1 MTSRVAGQIAA
12 YCVSAFA
19 GGIFFILWRL
29 MGTEDR
35 RRVWRLYGWYS
46 ALMFCGSCFGAVAW
60 AARMMSLVNGLK
72 ANLGATPNSVEHL
85 SWSAFHLNWRAVF
98 LVTYA
103 IEFMCL
109 NSAQLMVLDRMTIF
123 IAPQGDSMRKSW
135 AAGQRVVMATV
146 VLGNV
151 VGLAA
156 NVAAAARVQKVSE
169 AFSTASALI
178 ASNNTK
184 DGLEYIASANVLTE
198 VNLISS
204 MVSVQYFCEVAVLL
218 LIIAVFAVVAVL
230 CAHRIS
236 SVLTV
241 LGASGPEMISA
252 GLRMQLAA
260 IGKQLRQEVVVT
272 TGFVFV
278 AFLLRAVA
286 STMLAVAFQFQ
297 DTRATGVCP
306 GAISVCDECYNV
318 FTHMLRWSTF
328 TPEFQ
333 TLVVFAS
340 SPLALLVA
348 LWGMTSKL
356 ALQLMT
362 SRNTQETAVMG
373 LI

>member
-1 MTSRVAGQIAA
+1 
-12 YCVSAFA
+12 
-19 GGIFFILWRL
+19 
-29 MGTEDR
+29 
-35 RRVWRLYGWYS
+35 
-46 ALMFCGSCFGAVAW
+46 
-60 AARMMSLVNGLK
+60 MMSLVNAWK
-72 ANLGATPNSVEHL
+72 ANLGATQNSVEHL
-85 SWSAFHLNWRAVF
+85 SWSAFYLNWRTAF

-109 NSAQLMVLDRMTIF
+109 NSAQLMVLDRMTNF

-146 VLGNV
+146 VLGNL

-156 NVAAAARVQKVSE
+156 NVAAAARNQKVSE
-169 AFSTASALI
+169 AFSTASALV

-184 DGLEYIASANVLTE
+184 DGVEYMASANVPTE

-204 MVSVQYFCEVAVLL
+204 IVSVQYFCEVAVLL
-218 LIIAVFAVVAVL
+218 LIVAVFAVVAVL
-230 CAHRIS
+230 CARRFS
-236 SVLTV
+236 SVLT
-241 LGASGPEMISA
+241 LLEASGPEMISA

-272 TGFVFV
+272 TGFVFA

-297 DTRATGVCP
+297 DTHPTGVCL
-306 GAISVCDECYNV
+306 GAMNGCDECFNV
-318 FTHMLRWSTF
+318 FTRMLQWSTF

-333 TLVVFAS
+333 TLVVFVS

-356 ALQLMT
+356 TLQLMT
-362 SRNTQETAVMG
+362 SRNAQETAVMG
-373 LI
+373 LV